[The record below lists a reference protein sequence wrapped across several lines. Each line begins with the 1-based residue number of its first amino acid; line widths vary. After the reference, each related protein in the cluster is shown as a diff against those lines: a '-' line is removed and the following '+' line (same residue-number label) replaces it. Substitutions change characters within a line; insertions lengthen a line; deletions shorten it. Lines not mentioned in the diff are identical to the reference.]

1 MPKKTSPTGR
11 FSIQQPD
18 WQELPLT
25 PEAKAFRESLQTPEE
40 RARRERVFAAF
51 STIDYASIE
60 RRLLQRFRG
69 R

>member
-18 WQELPLT
+18 RQGPPLT
-25 PEAKAFRESLQTPEE
+25 PEAKAFLESLQTPEE
-40 RARRERVFAAF
+40 RAERERVFAAF

-60 RRLLQRFRG
+60 HRLLQRFRG